1 MEQVRLRSGQVRLMD
16 SFNWRNPFDLVGAL
30 AKLLAITVE
39 ERAQILAC
47 LLICSSRPHSAQEK
61 FDCTVYPIR

>member
-1 MEQVRLRSGQVRLMD
+1 MEQVRLPSGQVRLMV

-30 AKLLAITVE
+30 AELLAITVE

-47 LLICSSRPHSAQEK
+47 LLIYSSRPHSAQEK